1 MSIKFSVGKT
11 YSGVLPCSLHKG
23 GVTYKAG
30 DRLFFKV
37 VGIHPQRYETGTVG
51 LDVQVCDYPY
61 LQSLIKFSPS
71 DCIEEGGE

>member
-1 MSIKFSVGKT
+1 MFKGGKT
-11 YSGVLPCSLHKG
+11 YSAVLPYSLHKG

-51 LDVQVCDYPY
+51 LDVKVGVYPY
-61 LQSLIKFSPS
+61 VESLILFSPS